1 MSFPANFLWHDY
13 ETFGTHPAYDRPV
26 QFAALRT
33 DADLNP
39 IGDPMAW
46 FARPMRD
53 SLPHPMACLVTGIT
67 PQRAEREGVPEAEF
81 ARLVHEQMMEPGTCS
96 VGYNSVRFD
105 DNVSRHL
112 FYRNFYDPYEREYAN
127 GNSRWDLIDLVRMCY
142 ALRPE
147 GINWPMRAEEPDLP
161 SFRLEDLTA
170 ANDIEHAGAHD
181 ALVDVEATV
190 ALARRLL
197 AAQPKLFAWGL
208 EMRHRD
214 QVEKILSVQSPRPLV
229 LTSGLLPAA
238 RGCTTLV
245 LPLAPV
251 PDRPREVVCY
261 DLMSDPAP
269 LMEGD
274 VEAIRAGVFT
284 PAAERAEDEER
295 IPLLS
300 VATNK
305 IPMLAPLGTL
315 KQADLDRIGLDPER
329 CLGHAR
335 TLQDALEIVRPK
347 LRQVYERP
355 PFDDPGDPDGA
366 LYSGSFFSRKDKA
379 GFTRLRSEPPEA
391 LGRFDYPFEDS
402 RIDEMIFRYRARN
415 WPETLSATE
424 QKRWERERLQRLLCD
439 TVPGRLSAADFRVEL
454 RDARADHASDPKA
467 QSLLDELAHWVETE
481 VLTDGNTEAGS

>member
-1 MSFPANFLWHDY
+1 MTFLWHDY

-33 DADLNP
+33 DEAL
-39 IGDPMAW
+39 DPVGEPMSW

-67 PQRAEREGVPEAEF
+67 PQRAEREGMPEADF
-81 ARLVHEQMMEPGTCS
+81 ARRIHEQMMEPGTCGA
-96 VGYNSVRFD
+96 GYNSMRFD
-105 DNVSRHL
+105 DSVTRHL
-112 FYRNFYDPYEREYAN
+112 FYRNFFDPYEREYAN

-147 GINWPMRAEEPDLP
+147 GLRWPTRAGEQDVP

-170 ANDIEHAGAHD
+170 ANGIEHAGAHD

-190 ALARRLL
+190 ALARLVRS
-197 AAQPKLFAWGL
+197 AQPRLFAWGL
-208 EMRHRD
+208 EMRDRF
-214 QVEKILSVQSPRPLV
+214 QVERILSVQAPSPLV
-229 LTSGLLPAA
+229 LTSGLIPAS

-251 PDRPREVVCY
+251 PDRPKEIICY
-261 DLMSDPAP
+261 DLMTDPEP
-269 LMEGD
+269 LLTGT

-284 PAAERAEDEER
+284 PADERKPDEER
-295 IPLLS
+295 IPLMT

-305 IPMLAPLGTL
+305 VPMLAPLGTL
-315 KQADLDRIGLDPER
+315 RGADLERIGLDRER
-329 CLGHAR
+329 CLAHAQSLLAR
-335 TLQDALEIVRPK
+335 HQALKPT

-355 PFDDPGDPDGA
+355 PLEDAGDPDGA

-379 GFTRLRSEPPEA
+379 GFARLRAESPDA
-391 LGRFDYPFEDS
+391 LGRFEYPFEDS

-415 WPETLSATE
+415 WPETLSPPE
-424 QKRWERERLQRLLCD
+424 RRRWDKERLDRLHD
-439 TVPGRLSAADFRVEL
+439 PAIPGRLAVPQFRKEL
-454 RDARADHASDPKA
+454 AEARTLQAGQA
-467 QSLLDELAHWVETE
+467 QALALLDQVERWVDES
-481 VLTDGNTEAGS
+481 VLGDAGNLPNE